1 MGASGPTSG
10 RGKRAPAAKRTSATA
25 RRDAARR
32 PADRRRTAGT
42 TLPAE
47 TTAARPTRSRHG
59 LTTRAAFLGL
69 LVCALTLALTV
80 PLREYFQQRGR
91 VADLRART
99 AEQDKRVETLEE
111 RKRRLDDPAYVER
124 LARERLH
131 YVRPGETGYI
141 VIAPTPTPSPGPA
154 GVVAG
159 TSASDEAWY
168 AQLWSTVEGAGAV
181 PKASASTIPSPAAS
195 PAK

>member
-1 MGASGPTSG
+1 MGSTGPTSG
-10 RGKRAPAAKRTSATA
+10 RGKRAPSGVRSPSVE
-25 RRDAARR
+25 RRGRSDAARR

-42 TLPAE
+42 ALPPERA
-47 TTAARPTRSRHG
+47 TSRPSRSRHG

-99 AEQDKRVETLEE
+99 AEQDARVETLEE
-111 RKRRLDDPAYVER
+111 RKRRLADPAYVER

-141 VIAPTPTPSPGPA
+141 VLAPTPTPSPDAA
-154 GVVAG
+154 GVTKSNAVA
-159 TSASDEAWY
+159 DEAWY
-168 AQLWSTVEGAGAV
+168 AQLWSTVEGAGAQ
-181 PKASASTIPSPAAS
+181 PGSSPSPA
-195 PAK
+195 PKK

>member
-1 MGASGPTSG
+1 MGSSGPTSG
-10 RGKRAPAAKRTSATA
+10 RGKRTPSATRTSSAG

-42 TLPAE
+42 SLPPE
-47 TTAARPTRSRHG
+47 TPRVSARRHRHG

-69 LVCALTLALTV
+69 LVCALTLSLTV
-80 PLREYFQQRGR
+80 PLREYFEQRGR

-99 AEQDKRVETLEE
+99 ADQEARVQALEE
-111 RKRRLDDPAYVER
+111 RKRRLEDPAYVER

-141 VIAPTPTPSPGPA
+141 VLAPTPSPTPA
-154 GVVAG
+154 TVGGRTVGKPA
-159 TSASDEAWY
+159 AREAWY
-168 AQLWSTVEGAGAV
+168 AQLWSTVEGAGAT
-181 PKASASTIPSPAAS
+181 PKPSPS
-195 PAK
+195 PSPKK

>member
-1 MGASGPTSG
+1 MGSSGPTSG
-10 RGKRAPAAKRTSATA
+10 RGKRAPSGSRASSAT

-32 PADRRRTAGT
+32 PADRRRTSGT
-42 TLPAE
+42 SLPA
-47 TTAARPTRSRHG
+47 AAPATRAPRSRHG
-59 LTTRAAFLGL
+59 FTTRAAFLGL

-99 AEQDKRVETLEE
+99 AEQDARVETLEE

-141 VIAPTPTPSPGPA
+141 VIAPTPTPTPGPN

-159 TSASDEAWY
+159 KKASDEAWY
-168 AQLWSTVEGAGAV
+168 AQLWSTVEGAGAT
-181 PKASASTIPSPAAS
+181 PKPSPTAT
-195 PAK
+195 PKK